1 MIYRGTVAHYRIDPN
16 IHIYIKLYIY
26 GASEKSN
33 RRTVILFSRKLR
45 KKKDEEIQRQISYH
59 ESLILFVPNRIFNN
73 VEYIS
78 LFISTVRILSS
89 FAVRTS

>member
-1 MIYRGTVAHYRIDPN
+1 M
-16 IHIYIKLYIY
+16 HIYKAIY
-26 GASEKSN
+26 MEPLRN
-33 RRTVILFSRKLR
+33 LFFRNCNTFFQEVK